1 MKRRAELEQQTKL
14 RITKSA
20 VTLHGSLGP
29 SRTSV
34 SAIAEHAGVRRSTL
48 YRHFPDELALF
59 TACTTHWLARNPLPE
74 LKHWAVVANAD
85 ERLRI
90 ALQELYPYYGR
101 TERMLTNILRDEETM
116 PIVKQMLG
124 NYRRYLAEARDTI
137 MRDRN
142 LTEPSRA
149 RVRAAVGHVLSFHV
163 WRSLAIEQGLDNA
176 TSARL
181 MVLLVEAAA
190 RK

>member
-1 MKRRAELEQQTKL
+1 MKKRAELKEQTRL
-14 RITKSA
+14 RITEST
-20 VTLHGSLGP
+20 VTLHEILGP

-34 SAIAEHAGVRRSTL
+34 SAIAQRRSTL

-59 TACTTHWLARNPLPE
+59 TACTTHWLARNPLPDV
-74 LKHWAVVANAD
+74 KRWAAVANAD

-90 ALQELYPYYGR
+90 ALQELYSYFRG
-101 TERMLTNILRDEETM
+101 TERMLTNILHDEETM
-116 PIVKQMLG
+116 PTVKQMLG
-124 NYRRYLAEARDTI
+124 TYRRNLAEARDKI

-142 LTEPSRA
+142 LRKPARA

-163 WRSLAIEQGLDNA
+163 WRSLAIEQGLDDA

-181 MVLLVEAAA
+181 MVLLLEAAA